1 MGLSPRGA
9 RAGTGRLRLD
19 YGSATSHPVCESVGS
34 APKRSPA
41 PGPIAAVLG
50 ATETLSAGGHD
61 AVGPQ
66 LASDQGGDAIVVWQR
81 SDGTNFRIQGATGP

>member
-1 MGLSPRGA
+1 MS
-9 RAGTGRLRLD
+9 
-19 YGSATSHPVCESVGS
+19 S
-34 APKRSPA
+34 
-41 PGPIAAVLG
+41 AAVLG

-66 LASDQGGDAIVVWQR
+66 LATDPGGDAIVAWQR